1 MTTVDGDFK
10 NNDMPNYTKDL
21 HHTNQEAHNQN
32 ENKSLFPIIHYTI
45 LYAGG
50 KNF

>member
-1 MTTVDGDFK
+1 MVTLKIMTCQI
-10 NNDMPNYTKDL
+10 YTKDL